1 VPMRA
6 SRHRQERMTTVSD
19 IDDAAAAVL
28 TASRAL
34 LAVVARSIA
43 PELHRITV
51 PQFRVLVIL
60 STAPAPVRNGDL
72 AIALG
77 VHPSTFTRNADRL
90 VAAGW
95 VRRSENP
102 ENRRETL
109 IALTA
114 AGRKLVDR
122 VTTRRRDE
130 IRTILARLD
139 HDERD
144 LVLRAMGAFA
154 RAAGEPHVSDLAEL
168 GL

>member
-1 VPMRA
+1 MSVADSRTGNGEDVP
-6 SRHRQERMTTVSD
+6 VSD
-19 IDDAAAAVL
+19 LDETAAAVL

-43 PELHRITV
+43 PELDRITV

-72 AIALG
+72 AAALG

-95 VRRSENP
+95 VRRTENP
-102 ENRRETL
+102 DNRRETL
-109 IALTA
+109 IALTR
-114 AGRKLVDR
+114 AGRGLVDS
-122 VTTRRRDE
+122 VTERRRRE
-130 IRTILARLD
+130 IRAILARLEEPD
-139 HDERD
+139 RA

-154 RAAGEPHVSDLAEL
+154 RAAGEPDAGSLVEF

>member
-1 VPMRA
+1 MANVQTVR
-6 SRHRQERMTTVSD
+6 VSD
-19 IDDAAAAVL
+19 IDETAAAVL

-43 PELHRITV
+43 PELDRITV

-72 AIALG
+72 AAALG

-95 VRRSENP
+95 VRRAENP
-102 ENRRETL
+102 DNRRETL
-109 IALTA
+109 IALTP
-114 AGRKLVDR
+114 AGRRLVDR
-122 VTTRRRDE
+122 IRD
-130 IRTILARLD
+130 ILVRLD
-139 HDERD
+139 APERA
-144 LVLRAMGAFA
+144 LVLEAMGAFS
-154 RAAGEPHVSDLAEL
+154 RAAGEPDVGDLAEF